1 MAKTAPAPWVSQITD
16 VVQVRVT
23 PKAARER
30 IDAQPQADG
39 TLLLK
44 IYVTVV
50 PEDGKANV
58 AVLRVL
64 AKALGVPPSQLQIER
79 GHTGR
84 DKLIRIMP
92 SVR

>member
-1 MAKTAPAPWVSQITD
+1 MAKNSPAPWASQITD

-30 IDAQPQADG
+30 IEAQPQPDG
-39 TLLLK
+39 SLLLK
-44 IYVTVV
+44 VYVTVV

-58 AVLRVL
+58 AVLRLL
-64 AKALGVPPSQLQIER
+64 AKALCVAPSQLVIGR

-84 DKLIRIMP
+84 DKLIRITQAA
-92 SVR
+92 R